1 MSFVKLSSDLSLFIV
16 WTVYITWTNFLLKCL
31 TEFISNANFFFS
43 QRVNINTYFC
53 KHMVLFKYSISLIG
67 LLVIQCMFH
76 FRCIFLFQNL
86 HVNFYVLYFS
96 HHGQVFTHNKNMEH
110 TNCTRRNTLLISFA
124 DPFLLTIL
132 VNENTN
138 KTVDNIMQTTH

>member
-1 MSFVKLSSDLSLFIV
+1 
-16 WTVYITWTNFLLKCL
+16 
-31 TEFISNANFFFS
+31 
-43 QRVNINTYFC
+43 
-53 KHMVLFKYSISLIG
+53 MVLFKYSISLIG

-96 HHGQVFTHNKNMEH
+96 HHAQVFTHNKNMEH

-132 VNENTN
+132 VSENTN
-138 KTVDNIMQTTH
+138 KTNS